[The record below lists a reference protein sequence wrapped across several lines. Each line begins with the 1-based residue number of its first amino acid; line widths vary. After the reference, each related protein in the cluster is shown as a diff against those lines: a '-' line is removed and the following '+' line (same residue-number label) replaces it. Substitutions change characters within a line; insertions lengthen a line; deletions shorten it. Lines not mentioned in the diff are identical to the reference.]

1 MEGYMP
7 VELTKGIYWVGY
19 VDWAL
24 RHFHGFEL
32 STHRGSSYNAYLI
45 LDQKNV
51 LVDTVWSPFSAELIK
66 NISEI
71 IDPDK
76 IDIVV
81 VNHSESDH
89 SSALPALMQHIPQA
103 TVVVS
108 KRGRE
113 SVEGHFHQ
121 PWNFRTVQTG
131 DKINIGQ
138 REPGLC
144 RSADASL
151 A

>member
-1 MEGYMP
+1 MFGYGGIYMP

-103 TVVVS
+103 PWSSQNQGEKAS
-108 KRGRE
+108 KGIFTNP
-113 SVEGHFHQ
+113 GIFGQ
-121 PWNFRTVQTG
+121 FRPET
-131 DKINIGQ
+131 
-138 REPGLC
+138 R
-144 RSADASL
+144 
-151 A
+151 